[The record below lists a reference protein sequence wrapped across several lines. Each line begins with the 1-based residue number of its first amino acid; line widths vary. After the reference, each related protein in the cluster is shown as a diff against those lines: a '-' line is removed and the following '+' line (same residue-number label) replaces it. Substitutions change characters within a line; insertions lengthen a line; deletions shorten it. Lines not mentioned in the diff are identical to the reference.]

1 MPPDVMI
8 MHLGVDVV
16 RVEPKEHQPSTW
28 EKQLKR
34 YHEQKARTAAIWD
47 GIDKRRQFV
56 LQHCSTA
63 PCVPARW

>member
-1 MPPDVMI
+1 MPRDVMI
-8 MHLGVDVV
+8 MRVVDT
-16 RVEPKEHQPSTW
+16 EQQTEFPW

-34 YHEQKARTAAIWD
+34 YQEQKARTEAAWA
-47 GIDKRRQFV
+47 GIYERRQFV

>member
-1 MPPDVMI
+1 MSPDVMI
-8 MHLGVDVV
+8 MHVVDT
-16 RVEPKEHQPSTW
+16 EQQTESPW

-34 YHEQKARTAAIWD
+34 YHEQKARTAAVWA

-56 LQHCSTA
+56 LQHCSAA